1 MSEARLVGIVGLRR
15 SGRAAARLAFSRGAR
30 VFASDAGDDERL
42 REAAAEIRQLGGEVE
57 LGGHSAERLAACDL
71 LVVSPG
77 VPPNVPVLMNPAVRA
92 VPRVSEL
99 EYAWRA
105 LEAPVVAV
113 TGTNGKSTTTA
124 LTAHLLRTSS
134 FDAPAAGNIGLALTE
149 VALRA
154 TPPDWVVVECSSFQL
169 ADIDTFA
176 PTVGVVTNLAPDHLD
191 RYDSAAAYY
200 ADKARLFKNATRG
213 STWVLNGEDA
223 AVLAL
228 PGSAHG
234 ARWTFRTD
242 RPLADDERGAWI
254 DEAGRITVR
263 FDHGAR
269 SLVSTAELRILG
281 RHNHANALAAAAAA
295 TAAGAHADA
304 VAEGLRTF
312 GGLEHRLEVVTERA
326 GVLWINDSKATN
338 VASTRVAL
346 RSVERPIVLLLG
358 GRPKGE
364 SFAALRADSRAVRL
378 VIAYGEAGRT
388 IADELG
394 TAVAVQHETGP
405 FADVVARARKLAQPG
420 DVILL
425 SPACASF
432 DMFRDY
438 EDRGRQFKELAMS
451 GGEGAH
457 G

>member
-1 MSEARLVGIVGLRR
+1 MSEARLVGIVGLLR
-15 SGRAAARLAFSRGAR
+15 SGSAAARLALARGER
-30 VFASDAGDDERL
+30 VFASDTGDDDRL
-42 REAAAEIRQLGGEVE
+42 RAAAAEIRQLGGEVE
-57 LGGHSAERLAACDL
+57 LGGHSAERLGACDL

-77 VPPNVPVLMNPAVRA
+77 VPPTAPILMNPAVRP

-105 LEAPVVAV
+105 LSAPVVAV

-134 FDAPAAGNIGLALTE
+134 FDAPAAGNIGLALSA
-149 VALRA
+149 VALRP

-169 ADIDTFA
+169 ADIETFA
-176 PTVGVVTNLAPDHLD
+176 PSVGIVTNLSPDHLD
-191 RYDSAAAYY
+191 RYESVEAYY
-200 ADKARLFKNATRG
+200 ADKARLFKNATRA

-223 AVLAL
+223 AVLEL
-228 PGSAHG
+228 PGSALG

-242 RPLADDERGAWI
+242 RALEEGERGAWI

-263 FDHGAR
+263 FDHDAR

-281 RHNHANALAAAAAA
+281 RHNHANAVAAAAAA
-295 TAAGAHADA
+295 TAAGADADA

-312 GGLEHRLEVVTERA
+312 GGLEHRLEVVAERA
-326 GVLWINDSKATN
+326 GVQWINDSKATN
-338 VASTRVAL
+338 IASTRVAL
-346 RSVERPIVLLLG
+346 HSIERPIVLLLG

-364 SFAALRADSRAVRL
+364 SFASLRADMAAVRI
-378 VIAYGEAGRT
+378 VIAFGEAGRT

-394 TAVAVQHETGP
+394 RAIAVQHETGA
-405 FADVVARARKLAQPG
+405 FADVVARARRLALPG

-438 EDRGRQFKELAMS
+438 EERGRQFKELAMS
-451 GGEGAH
+451 GGGAVH